1 MQEDLSTWGS
11 TMFGN
16 FKKWLENLW
25 KELNQVRKRSVGKGP
40 LDEERKVLYKE
51 EIFGLSN
58 ELELIRYRLG
68 IKIRLLSCSCC

>member
-1 MQEDLSTWGS
+1 
-11 TMFGN
+11 MFGN
-16 FKKWLENLW
+16 FKKRLENLW
-25 KELNQVRKRSVGKGP
+25 KELNRVRKRSVGKGP